1 MDTPLVELLPE
12 LVELLLFSL
21 GSLLLSAVGAYIEH
35 FAFVTFESGQ
45 VALGGWEALMG
56 LLAIYFSYLLLT
68 EEFWPRFTAFRRR
81 FAEA

>member
-21 GSLLLSAVGAYIEH
+21 GSLVLSAVGAYLEH
-35 FAFVTFESGQ
+35 FAFTTVESGQ

-68 EEFWPRFTAFRRR
+68 DKCWPRFSELRRR
-81 FAEA
+81 LVEA

>member
-12 LVELLLFSL
+12 LVELLLFSV
-21 GSLLLSAVGAYIEH
+21 GSLVLSVVGAYLEH
-35 FAFVTFESGQ
+35 FAFVTIGSGQ

-68 EEFWPRFTAFRRR
+68 DKCWPRFTAFRQRL
-81 FAEA
+81 AEA